1 MSSIRNALLAC
12 ALVAAVPSAFAYS
25 DASANALYAQS
36 AAMAHPR
43 SLRDAA
49 GLHNSEKLPAVDW
62 RLGGALLPEAQAL
75 EEATRTVAVLRAYAA
90 TAALEYFDD
99 ALRRARHIATWNAR
113 GASAHA
119 NRRDDS
125 RTIAWTLALAYDQLA
140 PRLDAAHKILLLGAL
155 KVRAADMYQDD
166 SLDGQTLAVLAAIA
180 TLVAGDLPEAHA
192 WAKFAA
198 PRAAKLNN

>member
-1 MSSIRNALLAC
+1 MQLIRNAALGC
-12 ALVAAVPSAFAYS
+12 ALAAGVPSAVAYS
-25 DASANALYAQS
+25 DASANALYAQ
-36 AAMAHPR
+36 AAATAHPR

-49 GLHNSEKLPAVDW
+49 ALLDAEKLRPVDQ
-62 RLGGALLPEAQAL
+62 RLGAALLPEAQAL

-90 TAALEYFDD
+90 TAGRAYFDD
-99 ALRRARHIATWNAR
+99 ALRRARHIATWNPR

-140 PRLDAAHKILLLGAL
+140 PRLDAAHKNLLLGAL

-166 SLDGQTLAVLAAIA
+166 SLDGQTVAALAAIA
-180 TLVAGDLPEAHA
+180 TLVAGDLSEAQA

-198 PRAAKLNN
+198 PLAAKLHN